1 MKMKLKWLQ
10 ALGLLLL
17 LQTSLSFGKED
28 RLFETGN
35 RDFSVSY
42 MGTFSLNNMHCLYR
56 INDLLYTTS
65 TLLLQPGWEPEG
77 IVYSDDI
84 GGLLQEGDNKLELIA
99 IQIPKVMTNGSS
111 SYCELT
117 VTATATNWDT
127 GDVESKEVTHLR
139 ASINGEG
146 KFTAE
151 ESHQY
156 PEPSVTDS
164 VQFVELD
171 QKEFEVDWVNND
183 VSLTRNLRINHP
195 HRAFG
200 WTQAEPFEETPE
212 NIARLWQVYEEF
224 IEAFTNHDTQKLEKL
239 LLPAAKER
247 DIYTGYAGRGSR
259 RMTEM
264 MVVFN
269 SGWSR
274 RGFTHIPEPKSDFRL
289 ERANHG
295 KLFRLNLGYLFDV
308 SPLKYVVDD
317 DYGTY
322 NFYFTEIDGKIRVGI
337 L

>member
-1 MKMKLKWLQ
+1 MYYKI
-10 ALGLLLL
+10 LLSLTL
-17 LQTSLSFGKED
+17 FVASLSMGNTKET
-28 RLFETGN
+28 LFMKNDQKNITVE
-35 RDFSVSY
+35 Y

-139 ASINGEG
+139 AAINGEG

-224 IEAFTNHDTQKLEKL
+224 IEAFTNNDQKKLEKL

-295 KLFRLNLGYLFDV
+295 KLFRLNEGYLFDV
-308 SPLKYVVDD
+308 SPLKYIIND